1 MLKTNKYF
9 PGKIRRHKRL
19 TICYPPLMINNSFS
33 SATSSATGPFKIEYP
48 TMENIEQEIE
58 KNELLKR
65 LLEAI
70 GDGVFVLDPSG
81 RIVAWN
87 PAMEAITGY
96 SFKEIKGKNC
106 RILKFSQCFGKA
118 CPSGMHDCKIL
129 KTGKIIPTECVI
141 SHRDGHSLSVS
152 KNARV
157 IRDKRGQIIGVIE
170 TVTDLTELNNARL
183 KMEKATRRLGELN
196 RLGGII
202 AKSQVMQNVFSF
214 IKASAA
220 SETSIFIQGE
230 SGTGKELVAGAIHS
244 IGERR
249 GKPMITVNC
258 SALSES
264 LLESEL
270 FGHVKGAFTGA
281 NRDRIGR
288 FEQADQGT
296 IFLDEIGEIS
306 PYIQLKLL
314 RVLQEKEIERVGESR
329 KRKVNIRIITATN
342 KDLKSLVDEGLFR
355 EDLYYRLKVFPIFLP
370 PLRDRRE
377 DIPLLVDHFIKRNN
391 KISGGT
397 VTGMAKPALKIFME
411 YDWPGNIRELAN
423 AIEHAFVLCAGRRI
437 EPEDLP
443 VEIVGQNFDCLEP
456 PQPQPVPAPHGK
468 KPRQPLDRE
477 RLLAILRDSGWNKA
491 EVARQTGF
499 SRAAIWK
506 YMKKWKIPMQGE

>member
-1 MLKTNKYF
+1 MKN
-9 PGKIRRHKRL
+9 PI
-19 TICYPPLMINNSFS
+19 
-33 SATSSATGPFKIEYP
+33 
-48 TMENIEQEIE
+48 MENIQQAIE

-65 LLEAI
+65 FLDAMGE
-70 GDGVFVLDPSG
+70 GVFVLDPTG
-81 RIVAWN
+81 KIVVWN

-96 SFKEIKGKNC
+96 SFKDVKGKNC
-106 RILKFSQCFGKA
+106 RILKFTQCFGQD
-118 CPSGMHDCKIL
+118 CPSGIHDCGIL
-129 KTGKIIPTECVI
+129 KAGKTIPTECMI
-141 SHRDGHSLSVS
+141 RHRDGHGLSVS
-152 KNARV
+152 KNARGF
-157 IRDKRGQIIGVIE
+157 RNDLGQIIGVIE
-170 TVTDLTELNNARL
+170 TVTDLTALKKTRL
-183 KMEKATRRLGELN
+183 RMEKATRRLGQLN

-220 SETSIFIQGE
+220 CETSIFIQGE

-249 GKPMITVNC
+249 TNPMITVNC
-258 SALSES
+258 SALPES

-281 NRDRIGR
+281 DRDRIGR
-288 FEQADQGT
+288 FEQADQST

-329 KRKVNIRIITATN
+329 KRKVDIRIITATN
-342 KDLKSLVDEGLFR
+342 KDLKLQVDEGLFR

-377 DIPLLVDHFIKRNN
+377 DIPLLVDHFIRLNN
-391 KISGGT
+391 KTSGET
-397 VTGMAKPALKIFME
+397 VTGMGKSALNIFME

-423 AIEHAFVLCAGRRI
+423 AVEHAFVLCSGRQI

-443 VEIVGQNFDCLEP
+443 VEIVGQKRCDRQTVQFITNAAP
-456 PQPQPVPAPHGK
+456 PHK
-468 KPRQPLDRE
+468 TPRQALDRE
-477 RLLAILRDSGWNKA
+477 RLLRILGESGWNKA

-506 YMKKWKIPMQGE
+506 YMKKWHIPMKRE

>member
-1 MLKTNKYF
+1 
-9 PGKIRRHKRL
+9 
-19 TICYPPLMINNSFS
+19 
-33 SATSSATGPFKIEYP
+33 
-48 TMENIEQEIE
+48 MEDIQQAIE

-65 LLEAI
+65 LLEAM
-70 GDGVFVLDPSG
+70 GDGVFVLDPTG

-96 SFKEIKGKNC
+96 AFKDVKGKNC
-106 RILKFSQCFGKA
+106 RILKFTQCFGKD
-118 CPSGMHDCKIL
+118 CPSGIHDCRIL
-129 KTGKIIPTECVI
+129 KTGKIIPTECMI
-141 SHRDGHSLSVS
+141 RHRDGHGLSVS

-157 IRDKRGQIIGVIE
+157 IRNDGGRIIGIIE
-170 TVTDLTELNNARL
+170 TVTDLTELKKTRL
-183 KMEKATRRLGELN
+183 KMEKASRRLGQLN

-220 SETSIFIQGE
+220 CETSIFIQGE

-249 GKPMITVNC
+249 TKPMITVNC
-258 SALSES
+258 SALPES

-281 NRDRIGR
+281 GRDRMGR

-306 PYIQLKLL
+306 PYIQLRLL

-329 KRKVNIRIITATN
+329 KRKVDIRIITATN
-342 KDLKSLVDEGLFR
+342 KDLKSRVDEGLFR
-355 EDLYYRLKVFPIFLP
+355 EDLYYRLKVFPIYLP
-370 PLRDRRE
+370 PLRARRE
-377 DIPLLVDHFIKRNN
+377 DIPLLVNHFIKRNN

-397 VTGMAKPALKIFME
+397 VTGMTKAALTIFME

-423 AIEHAFVLCAGRRI
+423 AVEHAFVLCSGRRI

-443 VEIVGQNFDCLEP
+443 VEVVGQKRWNSQSDQEIPNAGP
-456 PQPQPVPAPHGK
+456 PRK
-468 KPRQPLDRE
+468 KDRQALDRE
-477 RLLAILRDSGWNKA
+477 RLLAILRESGWNKA

-506 YMKKWKIPMQGE
+506 YMKKWDIPMQIE

>member
-1 MLKTNKYF
+1 
-9 PGKIRRHKRL
+9 
-19 TICYPPLMINNSFS
+19 
-33 SATSSATGPFKIEYP
+33 
-48 TMENIEQEIE
+48 MENIQQAIE
-58 KNELLKR
+58 KNELLK
-65 LLEAI
+65 LLMDAI
-70 GDGVFVLDPSG
+70 GDGVFVLDLTG
-81 RIVAWN
+81 KIVAWN

-96 SFKEIKGKNC
+96 SFKEVKGKNC
-106 RILKFSQCFGKA
+106 RVLKFSYCFGRE
-118 CPSGMHDCKIL
+118 CPSGMHDCRIL
-129 KTGKIIPTECVI
+129 RNGKNTPTECMI
-141 SHRDGHSLSVS
+141 SHRDGHALSVS
-152 KNARV
+152 KKARV
-157 IRDKRGQIIGVIE
+157 IRDNHGQIIGVIE
-170 TVTDLTELNNARL
+170 TVIDLTALKNARL
-183 KMEKATRRLGELN
+183 KMEEATRRLGELN

-249 GKPMITVNC
+249 DKPMITVNC

-281 NRDRIGR
+281 NRDRVGR
-288 FEQADQGT
+288 FERADHGT

-342 KDLKSLVDEGLFR
+342 KDLRALVDDGVFR

-377 DIPLLVDHFIKRNN
+377 DIPLLVNHFIKLNN

-397 VTGMAKPALKIFME
+397 VTGMAKPAVKIFME

-443 VEIVGQNFDCLEP
+443 VEIVGQKTAYAEP
-456 PQPQPVPAPHGK
+456 SQPYPNPVPPGK
-468 KPRQPLDRE
+468 ELRRPLDRE
-477 RLLAILRDSGWNKA
+477 RLLAVLRESGWNKA
-491 EVARQTGF
+491 EAARQTGF

-506 YMKKWKIPMQGE
+506 YMKKWNIPMQCE

>member
-1 MLKTNKYF
+1 MDD
-9 PGKIRRHKRL
+9 IQQ
-19 TICYPPLMINNSFS
+19 
-33 SATSSATGPFKIEYP
+33 A
-48 TMENIEQEIE
+48 IE

-70 GDGVFVLDPSG
+70 GDGVFVLDPTG
-81 RIVAWN
+81 KIVAWN

-96 SFKEIKGKNC
+96 SFEEIRGKNC
-106 RILKFSQCFGKA
+106 RRLKFSQCFGRD
-118 CPSGMHDCKIL
+118 CPSGMHDCNIL

-141 SHRDGHSLSVS
+141 RHRDGHSLSVS

-157 IRDKRGQIIGVIE
+157 IRNNHGRIIGVIE
-170 TVTDLTELNNARL
+170 TVTDLTELKNTRL

-220 SETSIFIQGE
+220 CETSILIQGE

-249 GKPMITVNC
+249 DKPMITVNC

-288 FEQADQGT
+288 FERADQGT
-296 IFLDEIGEIS
+296 VFLDEIGEIS
-306 PYIQLKLL
+306 PFIQLKLL

-342 KDLKSLVDEGLFR
+342 KDLKSRVDEGLFR
-355 EDLYYRLKVFPIFLP
+355 EDLYYRLKVFPIYLP

-377 DIPLLVDHFIKRNN
+377 DIPLLVNHFIKLNN

-397 VTGMAKPALKIFME
+397 VTGMTTPALKTFME

-423 AIEHAFVLCAGRRI
+423 AVEHAFVLCSGRMI

-443 VEIVGQNFDCLEP
+443 VEIVRHNLGCSEL
-456 PQPQPVPAPHGK
+456 PQSQPGGTVPSPKA
-468 KPRQPLDRE
+468 RRRPLNRE
-477 RLLAILRDSGWNKA
+477 RLLAVLDESGWNKA
-491 EVARQTGF
+491 EAARQTGF

-506 YMKKWKIPMQGE
+506 YMKKWNIPMKG